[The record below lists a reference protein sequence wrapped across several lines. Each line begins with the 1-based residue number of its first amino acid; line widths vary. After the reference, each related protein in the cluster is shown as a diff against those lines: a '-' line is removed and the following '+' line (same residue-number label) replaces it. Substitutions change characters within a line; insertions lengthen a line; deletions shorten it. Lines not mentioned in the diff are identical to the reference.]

1 MAFQNH
7 LLCELPDEIRSILGR
22 EVKRAPLRAGEVL
35 QPQGQERPDCYFVEA
50 GLVSV
55 VRLLQDGTRAEAA
68 LIGRE
73 GLVGELT
80 GVTTSFMEAEVQVGG
95 EALCLPA
102 ERLHFLAARHEP
114 LRDVLA
120 RYTQYL
126 LDEARMNAVCNAR
139 HNLEQRLAKWLLSCV
154 DRVDGATLD
163 VTQEFCADMLGVQR
177 TSVTGVLRKLSRQG
191 IIQAGRGRI
200 RVTRED
206 RLKAVACE
214 CYEHLAER
222 LPEVGFPE
230 AAERS
235 ECPAA

>member
-7 LLCELPDEIRSILGR
+7 LLCELPDEVRGILGR
-22 EVKRAPLRAGEVL
+22 ELKRTPLRPGEIL
-35 QPQGQERPDCYFVEA
+35 QSQGEERPDCYFVEA

-73 GLVGELT
+73 GLVGELG
-80 GVTTSFMEAEVQVGG
+80 GVVTSFTEAEVQMGG
-95 EALCLPA
+95 VALCLPA

-114 LRDVLA
+114 LRDVLG
-120 RYTQYL
+120 RYMQYL

-139 HNLEQRLAKWLLSCV
+139 HSLEQRLAKWLLRCL
-154 DRVDGATLD
+154 DRVDGETLE
-163 VTQEFCADMLGVQR
+163 VTQEFCAEMLGVQR
-177 TSVTGVLRKLSRQG
+177 TSVTGVLRNLSRQG
-191 IIQAGRGRI
+191 IVQAGRGRI
-200 RVTRED
+200 RVARED
-206 RLKAVACE
+206 RLKAIACE